1 MGDKLNYTIIFVF
14 GNLHLYK
21 KEENSSIKWR
31 QDDVEDS
38 LGTFYKFLSVI
49 NGMEDLLFN

>member
-1 MGDKLNYTIIFVF
+1 MGDKLNYTIISVF
-14 GNLHLYK
+14 GSLHLYK
-21 KEENSSIKWR
+21 KEENGSIKWR